1 MLVIDRMLRPDGTG
15 ETTLMAKNAHVGKDR
30 ENGAFRDA
38 VTGRYVDPKHTP
50 VKGVRRE
57 ILFPTE
63 PSTIGHRKIDRAVER
78 VIARKK

>member
-1 MLVIDRMLRPDGTG
+1 
-15 ETTLMAKNAHVGKDR
+15 MAKNSSIGKGHR
-30 ENGAFRDA
+30 NGAVRERAELQPHGHWVKRDTE
-38 VTGRYVDPKHTP
+38 TGRFVDQKKGDVPF
-50 VKGVRRE
+50 KGVRRE